1 MKRPVSLP
9 QAGDHTV
16 NHSVIS
22 HYRILHQL
30 GEGGM
35 GVVFAAEDLRL
46 GREVAIKLLRADEP
60 DQDQWLARFEREA
73 RLASSLQH
81 PHICTIHELGE
92 HEGRPFIVME
102 LLEGRTIK
110 QLLQD
115 GPLPVASAVEFGVQ
129 IAEAL
134 SAAHERGIVHRD
146 IKPANLFVTHGERL
160 KVLDFG
166 LAKVAAQPMPVQA
179 AVAGRLKAARAG
191 GPDVTTTGAAVG
203 TAAYMSPE
211 QATGAPIDARTDLFS
226 FGSVLYEMVT
236 GKRAFPGEGTAA
248 VMHRLIAG
256 EVVPVRAL
264 NPQIP
269 DPLERVIRR
278 ALQIE
283 KSARYQTAGELL
295 TDLRAVAREISA
307 PGAAADAG
315 QGASGDSRP
324 AWFWKAAAAAMIG
337 AALVGAGWRW
347 LSLSSRP
354 VALNDRDSLLIAR
367 FANNTGETVFDET
380 LVTALKVQLGQSP
393 FLDIVPDARIAETL
407 RLMGRPADEELDSAV
422 AREVCQR
429 LGLKALLE
437 GSIGRLGSNYVVML
451 NAMDCQTGASI
462 AGLQGEAASADQV
475 LPELGLLS
483 RSMRNTLG
491 ESLPSIRQF
500 DVPIEQATTPSL
512 TALKAYAGGIA
523 ERRSGREIESIA
535 FFNQAVA
542 QDSEFAAAYT
552 MLSTVY
558 GSLGEWQQSEEYAR
572 RAYSLQKR
580 VSERERLFIEYQYH
594 DRVTGDQD
602 EAARALEVWKLSY
615 PRDARPVNALALIHN
630 RFGRYEQAVSD
641 AREALRRSPGN
652 PFPMS
657 NLATA
662 LRGLGKYDDAR
673 RIGEEAV
680 GLGVATTPTRRLLY
694 QLGVLAGDGSETK
707 QLEWAKSSPR
717 EFDLISAQAQVAA
730 LEGRISD
737 AAELYTRAADRARAR
752 GLRGTASSYSA
763 HLAWTEA
770 LYGDPATAPRRVR
783 EIVSSMAADSEGL
796 ASVPRFRAAAA
807 LGLSGAGDPAREIVD
822 QAERRYPQ
830 STVVRYVLTPVV
842 TAAIALSRRRP
853 EEALAALERAV
864 PAERGT
870 VAGLIPMYL
879 RGEAFLAQ
887 GDGAAARR
895 EYQKLLDSRGA
906 DPFAPVVPLAY
917 LGMARAWAADR
928 ETSRSLKAYEELFRI
943 WSRADASLPLL
954 QRARLEYARLAG
966 AARSSPSSPRTP

>member
-1 MKRPVSLP
+1 
-9 QAGDHTV
+9 
-16 NHSVIS
+16 
-22 HYRILHQL
+22 
-30 GEGGM
+30 
-35 GVVFAAEDLRL
+35 
-46 GREVAIKLLRADEP
+46 
-60 DQDQWLARFEREA
+60 
-73 RLASSLQH
+73 
-81 PHICTIHELGE
+81 
-92 HEGRPFIVME
+92 
-102 LLEGRTIK
+102 
-110 QLLQD
+110 
-115 GPLPVASAVEFGVQ
+115 
-129 IAEAL
+129 
-134 SAAHERGIVHRD
+134 
-146 IKPANLFVTHGERL
+146 
-160 KVLDFG
+160 
-166 LAKVAAQPMPVQA
+166 
-179 AVAGRLKAARAG
+179 
-191 GPDVTTTGAAVG
+191 
-203 TAAYMSPE
+203 
-211 QATGAPIDARTDLFS
+211 
-226 FGSVLYEMVT
+226 
-236 GKRAFPGEGTAA
+236 
-248 VMHRLIAG
+248 
-256 EVVPVRAL
+256 
-264 NPQIP
+264 
-269 DPLERVIRR
+269 
-278 ALQIE
+278 
-283 KSARYQTAGELL
+283 
-295 TDLRAVAREISA
+295 
-307 PGAAADAG
+307 
-315 QGASGDSRP
+315 
-324 AWFWKAAAAAMIG
+324 
-337 AALVGAGWRW
+337 
-347 LSLSSRP
+347 
-354 VALNDRDSLLIAR
+354 
-367 FANNTGETVFDET
+367 
-380 LVTALKVQLGQSP
+380 
-393 FLDIVPDARIAETL
+393 
-407 RLMGRPADEELDSAV
+407 
-422 AREVCQR
+422 
-429 LGLKALLE
+429 
-437 GSIGRLGSNYVVML
+437 
-451 NAMDCQTGASI
+451 
-462 AGLQGEAASADQV
+462 
-475 LPELGLLS
+475 
-483 RSMRNTLG
+483 
-491 ESLPSIRQF
+491 
-500 DVPIEQATTPSL
+500 
-512 TALKAYAGGIA
+512 
-523 ERRSGREIESIA
+523 
-535 FFNQAVA
+535 
-542 QDSEFAAAYT
+542 
-552 MLSTVY
+552 
-558 GSLGEWQQSEEYAR
+558 
-572 RAYSLQKR
+572 
-580 VSERERLFIEYQYH
+580 
-594 DRVTGDQD
+594 
-602 EAARALEVWKLSY
+602 
-615 PRDARPVNALALIHN
+615 
-630 RFGRYEQAVSD
+630 
-641 AREALRRSPGN
+641 
-652 PFPMS
+652 MS